1 MKTGILGGTF
11 NPPHIG
17 HLRLAQE
24 ASERFNLDK
33 VIFVPCHQPPH
44 KNRTVISPAQ
54 HRFNMTILACCDNPI
69 FEVSDMELRFA
80 APSYTVNTLNYFKS
94 QSDHNI
100 YFIMGSDSLSEIRT
114 WKDYE
119 RLFTLAN
126 FIIVNRPEMT
136 FHKAWEN
143 LPEALKRE
151 FSCHD
156 DKFVHT
162 SGTSILRSDIKGLNV
177 SSTELRK
184 LLKRSSSAKYLTPD
198 AVLEYIKLHNL
209 YS

>member
-24 ASERFNLDK
+24 ASERFNLEK

-44 KNRTVISPAQ
+44 KNRTEISPAH
-54 HRFNMTILACCDNPI
+54 HRFNMTSLACSDNPI
-69 FEVSDMELRFA
+69 FEVSDMELRFPT
-80 APSYTVNTLNYFKS
+80 PSYTVNTLNYFRF
-94 QSDHNI
+94 QTDHLV

-126 FIIVNRPEMT
+126 FIIVNRPGMT
-136 FHKAWEN
+136 FRKAWEN

-162 SGTSILRSDIKGLNV
+162 SGTSISRSDIKGLNV

-198 AVLEYIKLHNL
+198 KVLEYIKLHNL